1 MRQISSMPFLVTS
14 VVNIGSRISS
24 RAQSNPGSTNHSTK
38 PRSGASKDDRG
49 FKSVAPVGPR
59 LTLHIPISKL
69 SDVMNEILLTI
80 QNESPRPFSANTEP
94 CCGQTLCWVNPR
106 LPNFVRSSLFR
117 ARANDCDLCRFLGIA
132 AERHASMRR
141 LRRNIIEPWTAYA
154 AGITFCA
161 RTEST
166 DIASELASGIPSIH
180 RAADFS
186 LWHWTAPWVRVR
198 V

>member
-1 MRQISSMPFLVTS
+1 MPFLVTS

-117 ARANDCDLCRFLGIA
+117 ARANDCDGSRLFATTHSGMARLWRDTITASATWVTETAGT
-132 AERHASMRR
+132 ERAS
-141 LRRNIIEPWTAYA
+141 YY
-154 AGITFCA
+154 G
-161 RTEST
+161 
-166 DIASELASGIPSIH
+166 
-180 RAADFS
+180 
-186 LWHWTAPWVRVR
+186 
-198 V
+198 